1 MYCDDCT
8 GDTLLLLLVSATRT
22 CQDLSLLVI
31 LLLLMPSK
39 GIFGAEEF
47 YTYVGTSSVEGGWR

>member
-8 GDTLLLLLVSATRT
+8 GDTLLLLVSASRT

-39 GIFGAEEF
+39 GILGAEEF
-47 YTYVGTSSVEGGWR
+47 YTYVGTS

>member
-39 GIFGAEEF
+39 GILGAEEF
-47 YTYVGTSSVEGGWR
+47 YT